1 MQAEHAVNDWLN
13 LNQAFNRFFAPYGTV
28 IVAEDAISF
37 SADASKVSTSFTVF
51 SDGRFAAT
59 MPLHEVDAKA
69 DRLIFNE
76 TSNSLRCEG
85 PFGEYTYRIPQQLI
99 GA

>member
-1 MQAEHAVNDWLN
+1 MLAEHAVSNWFELN
-13 LNQAFNRFFAPYGTV
+13 AAFNQFFTPYGTV
-28 IVAEDAISF
+28 VAEKDSIAFI
-37 SADASKVSTSFTVF
+37 ADSSKVNTSFTVF
-51 SDGRFAAT
+51 RDGRFAAA

-85 PFGEYTYRIPQQLI
+85 SFGQYIYRIPQQLI